1 MRDKVFISYAHADQ
15 EEIDWMKKLKK
26 HLSFFEIKKILN
38 IWEDSRLHT
47 GGNSQ
52 QEIIDAINESKIA
65 VLLVGPAFLGSAFI
79 NGVELPRIL
88 EAAKSDGLKIFPLIT
103 NFCAYKKSELRDIW
117 AFNDVIRPLE
127 LLPPSEQNRIISAFC
142 TALEE
147 AYSEESARISGIPA
161 GMTTAILPGRRLT
174 CCAFS
179 AYRDQFV
186 CAGFEDGI
194 MNINPVS
201 GVFETLSSIAS
212 IARTIF
218 RFPNS
223 SVYLIGFDNGEIYSF
238 DFALT
243 HFKKCLDCRSS
254 VFSISFNAESK
265 ALVTTEKHGE
275 IIEWSVMNL
284 QEIVEEDEL
293 PQIEFRREIGKH
305 TSNAFMFT
313 FIPSL
318 NRGVSVGADGQVL
331 IVDFKSGKI
340 RSDNSYKTFPLYC
353 VAAAENGTVAIGAGR
368 GKIFIVDQHFRR
380 SELTIHA
387 DTVRAL
393 AMTGNAKWLFCG
405 SKDKSI
411 KVVHLESKKSWIV
424 CKCKDYVYDL
434 KFSREH
440 NQVIACDG
448 SGALIIL
455 DFNLPVEVMTED
467 DMDIFI
473 NTSLKL

>member
-15 EEIDWMKKLKK
+15 EEVDWMKKLKK

-52 QEIIDAINESKIA
+52 QEIIDAINDSKIA

-88 EAAKSDGLKIFPLIT
+88 EAAKSDGLRIFPLIT
-103 NFCAYKKSELRDIW
+103 NFCAYKKSELKDIW

-127 LLPPSEQNRIISAFC
+127 LLSPSEQNRIISSFC

-147 AYSEESARISGIPA
+147 AYSQEKVPVLGIA
-161 GMTTAILPGRRLT
+161 EGMKTAILPGRRLT
-174 CCAFS
+174 CCDFS

-194 MNINPVS
+194 MNINHVS
-201 GVFETLSSIAS
+201 GIFETLSSISS

-238 DFALT
+238 NFALT
-243 HFKKCLDCRSS
+243 HFKKCFDCRSS
-254 VFSISFNAESK
+254 VFSISLNAESK

-275 IIEWSVMNL
+275 IIEWTVKNL
-284 QEIVEEDEL
+284 QEIVDDDDL
-293 PQIEFRREIGKH
+293 PQIEFQREIGKH

-313 FIPSL
+313 FMPSL
-318 NRGVSVGADGQVL
+318 NQGISVGADGQVL
-331 IVDFKSGKI
+331 TVDFKSGKI
-340 RSDNSYKTFPLYC
+340 RTDNSYKAFPLYC
-353 VAAAENGTVAIGAGR
+353 VAAAENGTVAIGAAR

-393 AMTGNAKWLFCG
+393 AITPNAKWLFTG
-405 SKDKSI
+405 SKDKSV
-411 KVVHLESKKSWIV
+411 KVVHLESKRSWIIS
-424 CKCKDYVYDL
+424 KGKDYIYDL
-434 KFSREH
+434 KFSRDH

-455 DFNLPVEVMTED
+455 DFNRPIEVMTED
-467 DMDIFI
+467 DMDFFI